1 MKVPFQ
7 NLYLQYLSIKNDI
20 DASISNVINNSSF
33 VRGPHVE
40 EFENKFS
47 SLFDSKYC
55 ISCGNGTDSLFIAIK
70 SLGAKPDD
78 EILVPA
84 HSWISTSEVVTLAG
98 CKVIF
103 VDTEEDSFNISIDDL
118 RNKITKKSVGI
129 IPVHLFG
136 QAAKIEQIIDI
147 AKLNNLWVIEDCAQ
161 AHLAERDGK
170 KVGTFGNFGSFS
182 FYPGKNLGAMGDG
195 GCLITNSEEHA
206 IKSQMFARHGGLKK
220 GEHIIEGINSRLDG
234 MQAAILN
241 VKLDHIKSWTDK
253 RVEIAKR
260 YNSNLKDL
268 HQIRLPYKDNS
279 SSHVYHLYVIS
290 LLDGSRD
297 ELKKYLKTQ
306 GIDTIINYPIS
317 LPYLDCY
324 KYLNHKKEDFPNA
337 YRNHS
342 QILSLPIFPEMTN
355 NEQDYVIEKIK
366 SFYEYK

>member
-20 DASISNVINNSSF
+20 DACISNVINNSSF

-260 YNSNLKDL
+260 YK
-268 HQIRLPYKDNS
+268 
-279 SSHVYHLYVIS
+279 VI
-290 LLDGSRD
+290 
-297 ELKKYLKTQ
+297 
-306 GIDTIINYPIS
+306 
-317 LPYLDCY
+317 
-324 KYLNHKKEDFPNA
+324 
-337 YRNHS
+337 
-342 QILSLPIFPEMTN
+342 
-355 NEQDYVIEKIK
+355 
-366 SFYEYK
+366 

>member
-1 MKVPFQ
+1 M
-7 NLYLQYLSIKNDI
+7 
-20 DASISNVINNSSF
+20 
-33 VRGPHVE
+33 RGPHVE

-129 IPVHLFG
+129 IPVYLFG

-170 KVGTFGNFGSFS
+170 KV
-182 FYPGKNLGAMGDG
+182 
-195 GCLITNSEEHA
+195 
-206 IKSQMFARHGGLKK
+206 
-220 GEHIIEGINSRLDG
+220 
-234 MQAAILN
+234 
-241 VKLDHIKSWTDK
+241 
-253 RVEIAKR
+253 
-260 YNSNLKDL
+260 
-268 HQIRLPYKDNS
+268 
-279 SSHVYHLYVIS
+279 
-290 LLDGSRD
+290 
-297 ELKKYLKTQ
+297 ELFETLV
-306 GIDTIINYPIS
+306 
-317 LPYLDCY
+317 L
-324 KYLNHKKEDFPNA
+324 F
-337 YRNHS
+337 
-342 QILSLPIFPEMTN
+342 ILS
-355 NEQDYVIEKIK
+355 
-366 SFYEYK
+366 